1 MQEVTGSSPVSPT
14 ILLEGRAGT
23 RAVRTLPGRE
33 EPIEKE
39 LRVNERIRISPIR
52 VVDEDGEMLG
62 VMETDR
68 ARALAREK
76 GLDLVEVAATSRPP
90 VCRIMDFGKYKYEQN
105 KKDRKAKS
113 RQHQQQLKEVKLRPK
128 IEKHDFDVK
137 MRNARRFLTERH
149 KVKVTMNFRGREVT
163 HSEIGR
169 EVLRKLA
176 AELDDIAV
184 IESHPRMEG
193 RFMLML
199 LAPKASVPKASTP
212 GKAAPGK
219 AAPKKTAPKKV
230 APKMAAP
237 ESPKEEAPS
246 GGAE

>member
-14 ILLEGRAGT
+14 IVCPLRRMVAEPNLR
-23 RAVRTLPGRE
+23 RRR
-33 EPIEKE
+33 EPIDKE

-52 VVDEDGEMLG
+52 VVDEDGTMLG

-105 KKDRKAKS
+105 KKERKARSK
-113 RQHQQQLKEVKLRPK
+113 QHQQQLKEVKLRPK
-128 IEKHDFDVK
+128 IERHDYEVK
-137 MRNARRFLTERH
+137 MRSARRFLTERH

-169 EVLRKLA
+169 GILDRLA
-176 AELDDIAV
+176 KELEDVAMV
-184 IESHPRMEG
+184 ESPPRMEG

-199 LAPKASVPKASTP
+199 LSPKASV
-212 GKAAPGK
+212 GKKPRGA
-219 AAPKKTAPKKV
+219 
-230 APKMAAP
+230 
-237 ESPKEEAPS
+237 KEEGDSDAT
-246 GGAE
+246 E

>member
-14 ILLEGRAGT
+14 ISPRRARPGA
-23 RAVRTLPGRE
+23 AVRRTVPARNPRRE

-52 VVDEDGEMLG
+52 VVDEDGTMLG

-128 IEKHDFDVK
+128 IEKHDFEVK
-137 MRNARRFLTERH
+137 ARNARRFLGERH

-169 EVLRKLA
+169 DLLMRLA
-176 AELDDIAV
+176 AELEDIAMV
-184 IESHPRMEG
+184 ESPPRMEG

-199 LAPKASVPKASTP
+199 LAPKASVA
-212 GKAAPGK
+212 
-219 AAPKKTAPKKV
+219 KKV
-230 APKMAAP
+230 AKG
-237 ESPKEEAPS
+237 PKEGTQEGTQPPVA
-246 GGAE
+246 G

>member
-14 ILLEGRAGT
+14 ILVQEGPAET
-23 RAVRTLPGRE
+23 RRVRSPPGRE

-39 LRVNERIRISPIR
+39 LRVNERIRISPVR

-68 ARALAREK
+68 ARTLAREK
-76 GLDLVEVAATSRPP
+76 GMDLVEVAATSRPP

-128 IEKHDFDVK
+128 IEKHDFEVK
-137 MRNARRFLTERH
+137 MRNARRFLAERH

-169 EVLRKLA
+169 EVLRRLA
-176 AELDDIAV
+176 AELDDIAM
-184 IESHPRMEG
+184 IESPPRMEG

-199 LAPKASVPKASTP
+199 LAPKAAAAKP
-212 GKAAPGK
+212 AAPKK
-219 AAPKKTAPKKV
+219 AAPKAPKEA
-230 APKMAAP
+230 APK
-237 ESPKEEAPS
+237 EPKAEAPS
-246 GGAE
+246 GNVE